1 VQALKVGVN
10 VKYRNV
16 VIAACLFALGS
27 VALAQEPTAS
37 LAKLQKLESM
47 VQPLNLTPDQKAKVL
62 PIFKE
67 EAPKIEAIKSNTSLT
82 GGEKLQQFRSIH
94 EETDA
99 QLKPILSQEQ
109 YAKLQQIRQQQIQEA
124 IRRRLAAQQ
133 P

>member
-1 VQALKVGVN
+1 VK

-16 VIAACLFALGS
+16 VIAMCLLALGC
-27 VALAQEPTAS
+27 VGLAQELAAS
-37 LAKLQKLESM
+37 SAKLQKLESM
-47 VQPLNLTPDQKAKVL
+47 MQPLNLTPDQKAKVL

-67 EAPKIEAIKSNTSLT
+67 EAPRIEAIKFDTSLT
-82 GGEKLQQFRSIH
+82 GGEKLQQFRSVH

-99 QLKPILSQEQ
+99 QLKPILSREQ

-124 IRRRLAAQQ
+124 IRRRRAGQQ

>member
-1 VQALKVGVN
+1 

-16 VIAACLFALGS
+16 VIATCLLALGC
-27 VALAQEPTAS
+27 VALAQEAAS
-37 LAKLQKLESM
+37 SGKAQKLESM
-47 VQPLNLTPDQKAKVL
+47 MQQLNLTPEQKAKVL

-67 EAPKIEAIKSNTSLT
+67 EAPKIEAIKFDTSLT
-82 GGEKLQQFRSIH
+82 GGEKLQQFRSVQ

-109 YAKLQQIRQQQIQEA
+109 YAKLQHIRQQQIQEA
-124 IRRRLAAQQ
+124 IQRRRAAQQ

>member
-1 VQALKVGVN
+1 MCVLESEVK

-16 VIAACLFALGS
+16 VIAMCLLALGC
-27 VALAQEPTAS
+27 VALAQELAAS
-37 LAKLQKLESM
+37 SAKLQKLESM
-47 VQPLNLTPDQKAKVL
+47 MQPLNLTPDQKAKVL

-67 EAPKIEAIKSNTSLT
+67 EAPRIEAIKFDTSLT
-82 GGEKLQQFRSIH
+82 GGEKLQQFRSVH

-99 QLKPILSQEQ
+99 QLKPILSREQ

-124 IRRRLAAQQ
+124 IRRRRAGQQ

>member
-1 VQALKVGVN
+1 MKVGVN

-82 GGEKLQQFRSIH
+82 GGEKLQQFVPFMKRRMRS
-94 EETDA
+94 
-99 QLKPILSQEQ
+99 
-109 YAKLQQIRQQQIQEA
+109 
-124 IRRRLAAQQ
+124 
-133 P
+133 

>member
-1 VQALKVGVN
+1 
-10 VKYRNV
+10 VKYRYV
-16 VIAACLFALGS
+16 SIAMCLIVLGCLS
-27 VALAQEPTAS
+27 LAQEAAYS
-37 LAKLQKLESM
+37 GRAQKLESM
-47 VQPLNLTPDQKAKVL
+47 MQQLNLTPQQKAKVL

-67 EAPKIEAIKSNTSLT
+67 EAPKMEEIKLNTNLT
-82 GGEKLQQFRSIH
+82 GGEKLQQFRSVH

-124 IRRRLAAQQ
+124 FQKRRAAQQ